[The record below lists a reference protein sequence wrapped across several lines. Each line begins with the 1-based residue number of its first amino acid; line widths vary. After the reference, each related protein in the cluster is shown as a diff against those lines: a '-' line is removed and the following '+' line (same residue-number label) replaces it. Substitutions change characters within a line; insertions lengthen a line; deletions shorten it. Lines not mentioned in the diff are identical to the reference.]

1 LIVENTAAFSA
12 AVDKEA
18 AAPQQNTRV
27 VDANWQSFLFFTAAA
42 HTKRQS
48 IFNANNRKKR

>member
-18 AAPQQNTRV
+18 AAPQQNTRA